1 MGLSSRPIPRDVLNS
16 LRAVYSGGSL
26 FPQLKKYTWDTYV
39 LCQIDLSFFAPPG
52 LKGLIIDGSND
63 LKYVRRIKDRH
74 SAPFEDSRFERTMK
88 DLPGL
93 LALSIRRFPASW
105 VPSTTWA
112 QIVQV
117 RRLRSLSVDPL
128 YHPVTEVEFLRKL
141 SKLPALL
148 ELRLGVRPDWE
159 ASWDLAFRGFLALQ
173 TLTLHLHDNIT
184 TILPVFASPHLIS
197 LSLVMDGK
205 DALVIPGV
213 LNLVAG
219 TYRTL
224 RIVSL
229 EWTCAERTYTTPD
242 VESFD
247 SVFGGILHLKTVEEF
262 SLSTPRQLFV
272 STGADDELARLAKSW
287 PKLRLLSLYTTFLGP
302 LTHAALLPFARNC
315 PDLHTMHLRSV
326 SFNRLTPEQLA
337 VVPAAHPEL
346 RELHIC
352 NALVDF
358 ASEALG
364 AQLISRVF
372 PNVRWHPPAWR
383 SAPNRTCCPDA
394 VFGCNV
400 EMEKLVPCIVP
411 SDADPDSEILSY
423 LFGGIGSLLFR
434 GSSSTAVVVG
444 LDRDA
449 LPGA

>member
-1 MGLSSRPIPRDVLNS
+1 MFTDCHCQSLKEEISAPDCARLNTYAAYVRVIYTMGLSSRPIPRDVLNS

-26 FPQLKKYTWDTYV
+26 FPHLKKYTWDTYV

-74 SAPFEDSRFERTMK
+74 PAPFEDSRFERTMK

-184 TILPVFASPHLIS
+184 AILPVFASPHLIS
-197 LSLVMDGK
+197 LPLSRLENVAYISRDIPRVVYHVMFG
-205 DALVIPGV
+205 AYC
-213 LNLVAG
+213 NLLG
-219 TYRTL
+219 GL
-224 RIVSL
+224 RLPDTVPISASRVPAVPSL
-229 EWTCAERTYTTPD
+229 E
-242 VESFD
+242 V
-247 SVFGGILHLKTVEEF
+247 
-262 SLSTPRQLFV
+262 
-272 STGADDELARLAKSW
+272 
-287 PKLRLLSLYTTFLGP
+287 
-302 LTHAALLPFARNC
+302 
-315 PDLHTMHLRSV
+315 
-326 SFNRLTPEQLA
+326 
-337 VVPAAHPEL
+337 
-346 RELHIC
+346 
-352 NALVDF
+352 
-358 ASEALG
+358 
-364 AQLISRVF
+364 
-372 PNVRWHPPAWR
+372 
-383 SAPNRTCCPDA
+383 
-394 VFGCNV
+394 
-400 EMEKLVPCIVP
+400 
-411 SDADPDSEILSY
+411 
-423 LFGGIGSLLFR
+423 
-434 GSSSTAVVVG
+434 
-444 LDRDA
+444 
-449 LPGA
+449 